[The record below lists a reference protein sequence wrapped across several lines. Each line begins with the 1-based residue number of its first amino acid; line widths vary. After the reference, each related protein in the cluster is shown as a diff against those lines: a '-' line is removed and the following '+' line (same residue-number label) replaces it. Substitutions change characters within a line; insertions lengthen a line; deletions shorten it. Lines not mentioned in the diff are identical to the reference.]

1 MKLIKYLF
9 LMLPFFL
16 VACGDDEPE
25 NPVFEIFVK
34 TANPGTE
41 ITIDNTNCGVSI
53 TGEEQDIQIALV
65 GDYDSFEVAEDV
77 PNWISVNK
85 DDLITLHISE
95 YKGDENDMRSATID
109 FTVFK
114 GNKTTEGHI
123 LVHQY
128 AICPEKQY

>member
-1 MKLIKYLF
+1 MELIKYLF
-9 LMLPFFL
+9 FILSFFL
-16 VACGDDEPE
+16 VACSDDEPK

-41 ITIDNTNCGVSI
+41 ITIDNSDCNVSI
-53 TGEEQDIQIALV
+53 TGEKQDIQIALV

-85 DDLITLHISE
+85 DDLISLQISE
-95 YKGDENDMRSATID
+95 YKGDENEMRSATIE

-114 GNKTTEGHI
+114 GNNTVEGHI
-123 LVHQY
+123 FVHQY
-128 AICPEKQY
+128 ALQSNIDF